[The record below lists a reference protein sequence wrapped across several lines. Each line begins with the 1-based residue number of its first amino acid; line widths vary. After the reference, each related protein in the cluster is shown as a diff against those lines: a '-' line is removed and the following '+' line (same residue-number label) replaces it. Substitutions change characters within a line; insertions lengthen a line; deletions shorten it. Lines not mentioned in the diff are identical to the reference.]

1 MIDNYP
7 GFEAF
12 YCRQIN
18 GEEILTQDNSRDYP
32 KEHLKIV
39 CDFFEAA
46 PASSYVNSFRFEQG
60 NLAKGVFFN
69 SGNTGRDKFNDEFVT
84 LKQAT
89 QLVASF

>member
-1 MIDNYP
+1 M
-7 GFEAF
+7 
-12 YCRQIN
+12 
-18 GEEILTQDNSRDYP
+18 TQDNSRDYP

-69 SGNTGRDKFNDEFVT
+69 SGNTGRDKFNDEFIT